1 MPRASVSYGNG
12 SSPHGDIGRRKDD
25 MTLHRLSAVT
35 IGVPNVA
42 EVTAY
47 YTEFGLTAEPDGW
60 LSTLDGGR
68 QLRIVHAPTRRLIE
82 MQLAADDHDDIERI
96 LRSLE
101 RIGVEAARAQDGL
114 TAVEHATGVLVRI
127 TVVPRLVQHPTPA
140 TAYNGPGR
148 HERHGHRAPGVLR
161 TGPVRPRKL
170 GDAVLGTS
178 DFAVTKTFFV
188 DGLGFKVSDAIK
200 DTGAFLRCSTDHHNV
215 LILAAPVSFL
225 HHTSWQVDDIDEVG
239 RGAKRMLD
247 TEPNRHVWGLGR
259 HHAGSN
265 FFWYLKDPAG
275 NFSEYYSD
283 MDCIID
289 DQLWTPETL
298 EGALGLF
305 SWGPPPPPSFLA
317 PEDLAALMTGA
328 HSAG

>member
-1 MPRASVSYGNG
+1 
-12 SSPHGDIGRRKDD
+12 
-25 MTLHRLSAVT
+25 MTLHRLTAVT
-35 IGVPNVA
+35 IGVPNVV
-42 EVTAY
+42 ETVCY
-47 YTEFGLTAEPDGW
+47 YTEFGLAPEAEGW
-60 LSTLDGGR
+60 FSTLDGGR
-68 QLRIVHAPTRRLIE
+68 QLRIVEAPTRRLIE
-82 MQLAADDHDDIERI
+82 MQLAADDHDDIGRI
-96 LRSLE
+96 RASLAD
-101 RIGVEAARAQDGL
+101 IGVQAQHTTNSV
-114 TAVEHATGVLVRI
+114 TAVEHATGVQV
-127 TVVPRLVQHPTPA
+127 TVTVAPRLVQQPIPA

-148 HERHGHRAPGVLR
+148 LERQGQRAPGVLR
-161 TGPVRPRKL
+161 HGPVRPRKL
-170 GDAVLGTS
+170 GHTVLGTS
-178 DFAVTKTFFV
+178 DFPISKSFFV
-188 DGLGFKVSDAIK
+188 QGLGFKVSDVIK
-200 DTGAFLRCSTDHHNV
+200 DAGAFLRCSTDHHNV

-239 RGAKRMLD
+239 RGATRMLETD
-247 TEPNRHVWGLGR
+247 PNRHVWGLGR

-289 DQLWTPETL
+289 DQLWTPQTL